1 MAQALG
7 LPKVGIRDD
16 FFRLGGDSIGCMRVI
31 AQMDDHRLDMRMIYQ
46 NKTPEA
52 IGRALSLADQ
62 EDPESRNSV
71 ALQSDQPLTPYQR
84 YYLDYQLYSP
94 NRALAVI
101 PYLVRFERSAI
112 DIERFRAAVDKAL
125 RFHPAYSTVFLYN
138 ESGEL
143 VQRYCPERF
152 RGAEVVEIAE
162 KEAIICH

>member
-1 MAQALG
+1 
-7 LPKVGIRDD
+7 
-16 FFRLGGDSIGCMRVI
+16 
-31 AQMDDHRLDMRMIYQ
+31 MIYQ

-94 NRALAVI
+94 KRALAVI

-112 DIERFRAAVDKAL
+112 DIERFRTAVDEAL

-152 RGAEVVEIAE
+152 RGAKVVEIAE
-162 KEAIICH
+162 EEAIASLKKCVKAPFRLFGDVLYRCRICLTEKHVCSAGRL